1 MTTGSFKN
9 YMEVYMDLDMLQEK
23 LKELHLED
31 KISLE
36 DIPNIDLYMDQIIQ
50 LFENKL
56 GKTKRIEEDKI
67 LTKTMVNNY
76 VKGKLLMSVE
86 KKKYSKEHII
96 LMSIICDLKK
106 SLSINDIKSSLNKIV
121 TTIDKGEEY
130 PLKDLYKQY
139 LQQYDNDVKEVEQS
153 ISEKLSIIEKN
164 LFNSDNFLGDFEKNF
179 LLLSSLVNMS
189 NMYKIMSEKIID
201 DYFADYK

>member
-1 MTTGSFKN
+1 
-9 YMEVYMDLDMLQEK
+9 MDLDMLQEK